1 MRLFDWLKPKAEA
14 HTVTQSA
21 LAQISEGGNAVVL
34 DQGQT
39 CVKLAEVKYPEA
51 KRITDSLREFPD
63 DWAWRHKGYE
73 LEHVPTG
80 FCMWVANKDYGLAE
94 LTSHGGKHEF
104 NKAEQLTIW
113 PAVEAWLAR
122 GKVGFTGRLPKVRI
136 HHANGVWWC
145 LAKEHPWAGAG
156 ISPVDAYRSWARAV
170 SIQERKDKTPN
181 EPLQVWSRA
190 L

>member
-1 MRLFDWLKPKAEA
+1 MRLFDWLKPKTEA

-21 LAQISEGGNAVVL
+21 LAQILEGGNAVVL

-39 CVKLAEVKYPEA
+39 YVKLAEVKYPEA
-51 KRITDSLREFPD
+51 KRIADSLREFPD

-122 GKVGFTGRLPKVRI
+122 GKVGFTGRLPKVQITGKR
-136 HHANGVWWC
+136 GTYWC
-145 LAKEHPWAGAG
+145 VADGHPWAGVG
-156 ISPVDAYRSWARAV
+156 DSPAQAYESWAKAV
-170 SIQERKDKTPN
+170 SVEHRRTHPDKK
-181 EPLQVWSRA
+181 LAVWSA
-190 L
+190 PQ

>member
-1 MRLFDWLKPKAEA
+1 MKFFSWLRGGSAVA
-14 HTVTQSA
+14 DVTPSA
-21 LAQISEGGNAVVL
+21 LAEMLEGGSAVVL
-34 DQGQT
+34 ENGQI
-39 CVKLAEVKYPEA
+39 LAPQAKWPEA
-51 KRITDSLREFPD
+51 QRIADSLREFPD

-113 PAVEAWLAR
+113 PAVEAWLSR
-122 GKVGFTGRLPKVRI
+122 GKVGFTGRLPKVHI

-156 ISPVDAYRSWARAV
+156 VSPVDAYRSWARAV
-170 SIQERKDKTPN
+170 SIQERKDKTPH